1 MRRKCQTCRKA
12 LTASKTGRPRRF
24 CSDRCRVAAW
34 RKRRAKSRGYM
45 PASLSDDWAT
55 PQDVFDRLD
64 ARYGP
69 LTLDV
74 AATAENAKCER
85 YFTRSADG
93 LAQEWTGRVWMN
105 PPYGHALNA
114 WMRKAWE
121 ASQTTADLV
130 VCLVPVRSDTRWW
143 HEYAQRGEVELLR
156 GRLHR
161 GGAPRAAP
169 FASAVVVFRN
179 AASVTELVQRPPT
192 H

>member
-1 MRRKCQTCRKA
+1 VKRRQHCKGPLERRA
-12 LTASKTGRPRRF
+12 TGRPPRF
-24 CSDRCRVAAW
+24 CKDACRVAAW
-34 RKRRAKSRGYM
+34 RKRQAKSRGYM
-45 PASLSDDWAT
+45 PTSATDEWAT
-55 PQDVFDRLD
+55 DPKVFEALSE
-64 ARYGP
+64 RYGP

-74 AATAENAKCER
+74 AATAENAKCKR
-85 YFTRSADG
+85 YFTRADDG

-130 VCLVPVRSDTRWW
+130 VCLVPAKTDTRWW
-143 HEYAQRGEVELLR
+143 REYAQRGEVELLR
-156 GRLHR
+156 GRLHF